1 VTRPSYDGFA
11 SPLQSMASCDKK
23 SYIYCPQDYLI
34 VMQSSSFSASSVVTE
49 CQRKPSDYFYGNNF
63 VNYIIIK
70 DVILRVIKIY

>member
-34 VMQSSSFSASSVVTE
+34 VMQSSVYGVKT
-49 CQRKPSDYFYGNNF
+49 KSDSTCSYE
-63 VNYIIIK
+63 
-70 DVILRVIKIY
+70 